1 MHEWSLAEQVRSI
14 VLEEA
19 RANALFCVRRVTL
32 EVGAL
37 SCVEPGV
44 LQFAIEKNLEDSI
57 AAEADVIVRTRKGR
71 LKCYHCGKVFEAEDM
86 YQACVHC
93 NQYGFTIIDGKDMLV
108 TGIEGA

>member
-1 MHEWSLAEQVRSI
+1 MHEWSLAERVRCI

-19 RANALFCVRRVTL
+19 SGNALSSIRKVTL

-57 AAEADVIVRTRKGR
+57 AADADIRIRTRMGK

-86 YQACVHC
+86 YQACAYC

-108 TGIEGA
+108 TGIEGV